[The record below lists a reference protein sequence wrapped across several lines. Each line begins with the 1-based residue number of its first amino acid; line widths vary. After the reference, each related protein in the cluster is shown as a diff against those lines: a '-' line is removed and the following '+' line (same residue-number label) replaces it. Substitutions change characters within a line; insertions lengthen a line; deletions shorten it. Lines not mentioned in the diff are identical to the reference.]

1 MFIAGLLK
9 ENLFEVYLPQDSG
22 DDSAGRE
29 QCIQNRLFAKNK
41 KEFERADIVVAIIDG
56 ADADSGTAWEMGYAY
71 AKGIPVIALR
81 TDFRHVGA
89 CEHVNLMLE
98 QSAAIVTTPDQLLDV
113 LAAPLQ
119 LKEDR

>member
-1 MFIAGLLK
+1 
-9 ENLFEVYLPQDSG
+9 
-22 DDSAGRE
+22 
-29 QCIQNRLFAKNK
+29 
-41 KEFERADIVVAIIDG
+41 
-56 ADADSGTAWEMGYAY
+56 MGYAY